1 MTMVGRP
8 PVRLVVVDSSLL
20 DIDMH
25 NFNFARGVVRDGPKL
40 GLAPRM
46 VIPRRAAGRLAE
58 TIDASAV
65 LSMSVDDLLMQ
76 DGLSWRIADAI
87 DGGAM
92 LADDLAALDG
102 PDAIGGAVVVLP
114 TATAREMLGLALA
127 IERGHRPLAVVLGF
141 HELKTGD
148 AEQRS
153 TNQALGLLRYAT
165 NRLRRVFPA
174 EQILVSATTGAL
186 AKRLAEILNHTARL
200 WPHPMW
206 YDLALP
212 APDPAG
218 PAADGRTTIA
228 VLGGTRRDKGG
239 ELLVDIARHAQPLAG
254 RARLLVQLMPRSR
267 GREGNPIAEGLA
279 DDPLV
284 VVRRGT
290 MPESVLLHHCG
301 TADAI
306 LLPYEPEEYRERASG
321 IFALAVALGRPV
333 IVPDGTWMAER
344 LREGE
349 ATGLIVAVHAAF
361 AYARAM
367 ARIVDDRARFLEAA
381 ALRAASWRAR
391 ENGVQYLAA
400 MIRVLSEVGFWPAG
414 HIGSSG

>member
-20 DIDMH
+20 DVDMH

-46 VIPRRAAGRLAE
+46 VIPRRAAGRLADA
-58 TIDASAV
+58 IGASAV
-65 LSMSVDDLLMQ
+65 LSMSVDDLLMH

-92 LADDLAALDG
+92 LADDLEALDG
-102 PDAIGGAVVVLP
+102 PDAIDGAVMLLP
-114 TATAREMLGLALA
+114 TATAREILGLALT
-127 IERGHRPLAVVLGF
+127 IERGPRPLAVVLGF
-141 HELKTGD
+141 HELKTGET
-148 AEQRS
+148 EQRS

-174 EQILVSATTGAL
+174 ERILASATTGPL
-186 AKRLAEILNHTARL
+186 AKRLAGVLNHTVRL

-206 YDLALP
+206 YDLAAP

-218 PAADGRTTIA
+218 PAADGRATIA

-239 ELLVDIARHAQPLAG
+239 ELLVDIARHAQPLAA
-254 RARLLVQLMPRSR
+254 RARLLVQLMPRSH

-284 VVRRGT
+284 VVRRG
-290 MPESVLLHHCG
+290 MLPESALLHHCG
-301 TADAI
+301 TVDAI
-306 LLPYEPEEYRERASG
+306 LLPYEPDEYRERASG
-321 IFALAVALGRPV
+321 IFALAVAMGRPV
-333 IVPDGTWMAER
+333 IVSDGTWMAER
-344 LREGE
+344 LREGA

-367 ARIVDDRARFLEAA
+367 AAIVDDRARFLEAA
-381 ALRAASWRAR
+381 ALRAASWRER
-391 ENGVQYLAA
+391 ENGVQHLAT
-400 MIRVLSEVGFWPAG
+400 MIRVLSEAGVWPAG
-414 HIGSSG
+414 HMGSSG